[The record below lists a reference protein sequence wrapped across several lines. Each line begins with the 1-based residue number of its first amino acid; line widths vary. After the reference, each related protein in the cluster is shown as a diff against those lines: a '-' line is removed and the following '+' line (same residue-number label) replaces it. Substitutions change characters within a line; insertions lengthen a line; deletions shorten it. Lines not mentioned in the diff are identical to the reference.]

1 MTSSLAL
8 WWCSL
13 PKLGCEPI
21 PCQAFSP
28 TKRNQSIFVHEL
40 NSKALCRGRKL
51 YYMCTF
57 STHYRAVMADLSEMT
72 EKRPKWTLRRL
83 FSTACPSWTHCD
95 NYVKM
100 YLRQLG
106 RKIKHLVFIWQLRL
120 WNSTKIN
127 QKAEI
132 SSLGGAES
140 PSATAGWRQTRH
152 CTEHQT
158 TSVPAISGIHAF
170 PWSSTT
176 IFNDLHRIPG
186 LCCVSLVSPHP
197 SSVTRTSDKYQ
208 VMVLVGT
215 VFLKTFT
222 SFFQRG

>member
-1 MTSSLAL
+1 
-8 WWCSL
+8 
-13 PKLGCEPI
+13 
-21 PCQAFSP
+21 
-28 TKRNQSIFVHEL
+28 
-40 NSKALCRGRKL
+40 
-51 YYMCTF
+51 MCTF
-57 STHYRAVMADLSEMT
+57 STHYRAVTADLSEMT
-72 EKRPKWTLRRL
+72 EKRPKWTLRRP
-83 FSTACPSWTHCD
+83 FSTACPGWTHCG

-120 WNSTKIN
+120 WNSTEIN
-127 QKAEI
+127 QRAEI
-132 SSLGGAES
+132 SSLGWVES
-140 PSATAGWRQTRH
+140 PSAPAGWRQTRR

-158 TSVPAISGIHAF
+158 TSAPAMSGIG
-170 PWSSTT
+170 
-176 IFNDLHRIPG
+176 IPG

-222 SFFQRG
+222 SFLGWKYKQLQQRTDNIHSCS